1 MKENKKGWGLATM
14 IVFMSILLAFLL
26 VTVIMVYNFYRYSE
40 VVKNNTE
47 TSAPVDN
54 VKSEQEKLVQKYR
67 LYENRL
73 KRNAITYIYSYYQNI
88 DEAGQKITMEEM
100 VNKNIMNIL
109 TDPEDDTPCTG
120 YAIVKLE
127 NDKIV
132 STPYLKCSNYISAG
146 YDEN

>member
-1 MKENKKGWGLATM
+1 MKADKKGWGLATM

-40 VVKNNTE
+40 IVRESSQDKSV
-47 TSAPVDN
+47 PVNIDN
-54 VKSEQEKLVQKYR
+54 DATKMIQKYK

-73 KRNAITYIYSYYQNI
+73 KRNAITYAYSYYLNL
-88 DEAGQKITMEEM
+88 DETGQKVTMEEM
-100 VNKNIMNIL
+100 VEKNIMNIL

-127 NDKIV
+127 KDAIV
-132 STPYLKCSNYISAG
+132 STPYLKCSNYISAN
-146 YDEN
+146 YDVN